1 MKRFAIMTVGK
12 THSGKTA
19 FARELEKE
27 LKGSFVMDQ
36 DNHAAFLHTYYGALL
51 PASGPNTLKHGLS
64 KYIVEYAKENTSL
77 HMIICNSNLSR
88 KDRDYLLNEVF
99 PSKEF
104 LRIIV
109 HFQIPDSILEA
120 RAAESTRS
128 TNIFR
133 SEATFK
139 EVLER
144 QQADTRKEDPTEN
157 EADYLFVIKDNEEA
171 GSVIRE
177 IVRLSEQIL

>member
-1 MKRFAIMTVGK
+1 MKRFAIITVGK
-12 THSGKTA
+12 THSGKST
-19 FARELEKE
+19 FAGELKKE

-36 DNHAAFLHTYYGALL
+36 DNHAAFIHTYYEALQ
-51 PASGPNTLKHGLS
+51 PVSGPNTLKHGLS

-88 KDRDYLLNEVF
+88 KDRAYLLKEVF

-104 LRIIV
+104 FRIIV
-109 HFQIPDSILEA
+109 HFHIEDSILEA
-120 RAAESTRS
+120 RAAASTRS

-133 SEATFK
+133 GAATFL

-144 QQADTRKEDPTEN
+144 QQADTLKEDPAED
-157 EADYLFVIKDNEEA
+157 EGDYLFVIKDNEEA

-177 IVRLSEQIL
+177 IVRLSEQ

>member
-1 MKRFAIMTVGK
+1 MKRFVIMTVGK
-12 THSGKTA
+12 THSGKST
-19 FARELEKE
+19 FAGELKKE

-36 DNHAAFLHTYYGALL
+36 DNHAAFIHTYYEALQ
-51 PASGPNTLKHGLS
+51 PVSGPNTLKHGLS

-88 KDRDYLLNEVF
+88 KDRDYLLNELF
-99 PSKEF
+99 PSEDF
-104 LRIIV
+104 FRIMV

-120 RAAESTRS
+120 RAAESNRS

-133 SEATFK
+133 NAATFK

-144 QQADTRKEDPTEN
+144 QQAARREDPAED
-157 EADYLFVIKDNEEA
+157 EADYLFVIKNNEEA

-177 IVRLSEQIL
+177 IVKLSEQFY